1 MGTGSFPAVKS
12 GRGVT
17 LTPHPLLV
25 PWLCTGRT
33 ACTEPQGLYKVTLY
47 LLPILGTLH
56 SISFQR
62 RDEPFLLQRY
72 PEDGNCMIVWK

>member
-12 GRGVT
+12 DLGVT

-25 PWLCTGRT
+25 PWLYKGV
-33 ACTEPQGLYKVTLY
+33 LYV
-47 LLPILGTLH
+47 LLILGTLH

-62 RDEPFLLQRY
+62 RDEPFVLHRY
-72 PEDGNCMIVWK
+72 PEDGNYVIVWK